1 MLNFAYGSNLDE
13 AQMISRCE
21 SAKFI
26 SVASLKEYQ
35 IAFTRESK
43 KRGCAVADIVKKKG
57 SEIWGVIY
65 EISEEDSSKLDARE
79 GYSPVREKI
88 ENSYNREIIE
98 VFENG
103 NLNKLKKV
111 SIYIAVKQKNPGL
124 PNKQYLNHI
133 LRGARHFGLPTD
145 YIQKL
150 ELWDTKD

>member
-13 AQMISRCE
+13 AQMISRCK

-26 SVASLKEYQ
+26 SVASLKKYQ

-43 KRGCAVADIVKKKG
+43 KRGCAVADVVKKKG
-57 SEIWGVIY
+57 SEVWGVIY

-103 NLNKLKKV
+103 DLSKPKKV
-111 SIYIAVKQKNPGL
+111 SIYIAEKEENPGL
-124 PNKQYLNHI
+124 PNKQYLDHI
-133 LRGARHFGLPTD
+133 LRGARHFGLPIG
-145 YIQKL
+145 YIQRL
-150 ELWDTKD
+150 ELWATKD

>member
-1 MLNFAYGSNLDE
+1 MLSFAYGSNLDE
-13 AQMISRCE
+13 TQMISRCK

-26 SVASLKEYQ
+26 CIASLKKYQ
-35 IAFTRESK
+35 IAFTRKSK
-43 KRGCAVADIVKKKG
+43 KRGCAVADVVKKKG
-57 SEIWGVIY
+57 SEVWGVIY
-65 EISEEDSSKLDARE
+65 EISEEDIGNLDKCE

-103 NLNKLKKV
+103 DLSKPKKV
-111 SIYIAVKQKNPGL
+111 SIYIAEKGENPGL
-124 PNKQYLNHI
+124 PNKQYLDHI

-145 YIQKL
+145 YIQRL

>member
-1 MLNFAYGSNLDE
+1 MLNFAYGSNLDKV
-13 AQMISRCE
+13 QITKRCE

-26 SVASLKEYQ
+26 SIASLKGYQ
-35 IAFTRESK
+35 IAFTRKSK
-43 KRGCAVADIVKKKG
+43 IGEYAVADVVKKKD
-57 SEIWGVIY
+57 SEVWGVIY

-79 GYSPVREKI
+79 GYSPVREKT

-103 NLNKLKKV
+103 DLSKPKKV
-111 SIYIAVKQKNPGL
+111 SIYIAEKGENPGL
-124 PNKQYLNHI
+124 PNKQYLDHI

-145 YIQKL
+145 YIQRL

>member
-43 KRGCAVADIVKKKG
+43 KRGCAVADVVKKKG
-57 SEIWGVIY
+57 SEVWGVIY

-79 GYSPVREKI
+79 GYSPVREKT

-103 NLNKLKKV
+103 DLSKPKKV

-124 PNKQYLNHI
+124 PNKQYLDYI
-133 LRGARHFGLPTD
+133 LRGARNFGLPTD
-145 YIQKL
+145 YIQRL